1 NLQNEVSMAL
11 GQRLKEVRVQRGM
24 SQAKLGALA
33 DLTQAAIG
41 ALESRDSKHSS
52 MALQLARALH
62 VSVDWLVTGEG
73 PKSVPDAD
81 GECGDTDLY
90 AGAPLNE
97 RDVMLHLLL
106 ELPRDL
112 ETERTKIVQSGRAVF
127 RFAKTILTK
136 ADVIPESAVCT
147 SVWGNSMAPVLPDG
161 ARVVVDTDDVSVK
174 DGEIYAVNHDGMLRV
189 KYLRRKPGGGLEI
202 ISQNSAEYAAETYS
216 AEQVASGNIEVI
228 GRVFWWSVLR

>member
-1 NLQNEVSMAL
+1 MAL
-11 GQRLKEVRVQRGM
+11 GQRVKEARLQRGM

-62 VSVDWLVTGEG
+62 VSVDWLVAGEG

-81 GECGDTDLY
+81 GECGDADLY

-106 ELPRDL
+106 EGGVGL
-112 ETERTKIVQSGRAVF
+112 EPQRTTINTSGSAVF
-127 RFAKTILTK
+127 RFPRALL
-136 ADVIPESAVCT
+136 AQAGVEPESAVCAKAN
-147 SVWGNSMAPVLPDG
+147 GNGMAPVMPDG
-161 ARVVVDTDDVSVK
+161 ARVVIDTNDTKVR

-189 KYLRRKPGGGLEI
+189 KYLRRKPGGGLEVL
-202 ISQNSAEYAAETYS
+202 SQNSAEYAAEEYS
-216 AEQVASGNIEVI
+216 GEQVSSGNIKVI